1 MEGCKLGWG
10 GKFYALLNRDE
21 IDLTENPDL
30 SDNWGLIGGYD
41 PQYNRYEFS
50 GHEYVV
56 QNGVVYIPT
65 MEVNSDEVEEGYN
78 IRTKD
83 PRNSNLKKHM
93 LRMSVYE
100 LHKLISPNNVS
111 QVRIT
116 DYEAT
121 LQWLKDASK
130 LRINPQIPRKLDE
143 DNKPIADWQVATFQR
158 DYDPYKNPWQI

>member
-1 MEGCKLGWG
+1 V
-10 GKFYALLNRDE
+10 LN
-21 IDLTENPDL
+21 
-30 SDNWGLIGGYD
+30 GAV
-41 PQYNRYEFS
+41 
-50 GHEYVV
+50 YV
-56 QNGVVYIPT
+56 PT

-78 IRTKD
+78 IRMKD

-158 DYDPYKNPWQI
+158 DYDLYKNP